1 MEGGVMKLLAGFLDK
16 QLEYT
21 KNNLLRRE
29 FNLYLPDFDKLQT
42 QIKTAARVPG
52 KLAELNQQ
60 RKIEK
65 QLGKSIDKNEGLKG
79 LFKSEGT

>member
-1 MEGGVMKLLAGFLDK
+1 M
-16 QLEYT
+16 
-21 KNNLLRRE
+21 
-29 FNLYLPDFDKLQT
+29 
-42 QIKTAARVPG
+42 
-52 KLAELNQQ
+52 NQQ